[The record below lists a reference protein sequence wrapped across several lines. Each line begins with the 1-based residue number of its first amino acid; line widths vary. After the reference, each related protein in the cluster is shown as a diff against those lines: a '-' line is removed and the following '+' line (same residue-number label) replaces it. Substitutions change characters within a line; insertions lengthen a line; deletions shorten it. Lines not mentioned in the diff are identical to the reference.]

1 MRGTEAY
8 LKPSEP
14 SEQQPDSEF
23 TPWFA
28 AAAGATARMALF
40 GVGAALGAASPGQS
54 VGDALD
60 GHTRNSPQ
68 MAHSSARTPPQFE
81 TGKKGPK
88 EKSVTAITSDA
99 VSRKVLSS
107 CRLV

>member
-1 MRGTEAY
+1 MKASSLKATSLIASGEYRGDGGT
-8 LKPSEP
+8 
-14 SEQQPDSEF
+14 
-23 TPWFA
+23 
-28 AAAGATARMALF
+28 
-40 GVGAALGAASPGQS
+40 PGQS

-60 GHTRNSPQ
+60 GHARNSPQ
-68 MAHSSARTPPQFE
+68 MAHSSARTPLQFE
-81 TGKKGPK
+81 TSKEGPK